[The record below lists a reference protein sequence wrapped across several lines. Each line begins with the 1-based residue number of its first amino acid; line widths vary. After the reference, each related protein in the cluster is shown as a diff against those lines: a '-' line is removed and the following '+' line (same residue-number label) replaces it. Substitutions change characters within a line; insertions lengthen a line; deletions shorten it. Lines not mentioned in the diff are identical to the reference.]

1 MNQYQNL
8 KVWQKSKELAVVVY
22 KTTADFPAH
31 ENFGLTAQLRRSAV
45 SIPSNIAEGAGRNT
59 KGEFIQFIGIATG
72 SIYELETQL
81 IIAKDLGYLTEEGF
95 HDIES
100 LLHEVSKMLY
110 SFRQHLSS
118 TKDSRLRTKD

>member
-8 KVWQKSKELAVVVY
+8 KVWQKGKELAVAVY
-22 KTTADFPAH
+22 KATAGFPAH
-31 ENFGLTAQLRRSAV
+31 ENFGLTTQLRRSAV
-45 SIPSNIAEGAGRNT
+45 SVASNIAEGAGRNT
-59 KGEFIQFIGIATG
+59 KGEFIQFLGIATG

-81 IIAKDLGYLTEEGF
+81 MIATELGYMKEEHF
-95 HDIES
+95 RDIQP
-100 LLHEVSKMLY
+100 LVHEVSKMLY